1 MTCRVSSDAPLP
13 RILVVDTDVDEALLV
28 EGYLREGLG
37 GTELPVSRA
46 SSAADARA
54 ALAADPPDVLLLDVR
69 AHDAEAFALLEEM
82 RDAGSPVPTIV
93 LTGRSNAEAALHA
106 HRLGAAEVLVKP
118 SLTPASLAATVRF
131 ATQLEESRRKEA
143 ETERALR
150 RAERQAEALVASS
163 LDIVSIL
170 DREGRIL
177 FTSPSTEK
185 LLGHRVETLVTR
197 NVVEIVCPEDV
208 EAVRAALERCL
219 ESPGTTV
226 SVEFGVRR
234 ADGAIRQLE
243 ALTTNLLDDPGVL
256 GLVVNSRDVTERH
269 RSEDT
274 LRRLEAAVEQS
285 ASIIFLTDAG
295 GTITY
300 VNPAFT
306 RTYGYTREE
315 AIGATPRLL
324 RSGRHEPAF
333 YAEMWSTLAAG
344 STVKTEVWNRARDG
358 RLVIARASIA
368 PIRDRRGTVTGYL
381 AVQDDVTERNVMN
394 ERLRLAQK
402 MEALGHLAREIAHE
416 LDGVLSGVL
425 SGIDAAAALLPEGS
439 AAAPLLGEA
448 RAAAARGEAL
458 GHELL
463 SFGRGASM
471 TLTRVGANALLRD
484 AAAQLR
490 GRIGPGIS
498 LRLDLS
504 PETVAVTVDRAEV
517 VNALVQLAEFLL
529 ESLPPGGS
537 LTLGT
542 GVGPLSEPGLEAFSP
557 SPDPSWVILTIG
569 DDGTPMDEETRGRLF
584 DPFGSSRTPG
594 RGGGLG
600 LAAPYGTV
608 KQAGGYLL
616 AVPAERGNLFR
627 VYLPP
632 APGAGPT

>member
-1 MTCRVSSDAPLP
+1 MNDRVSPDDRPP
-13 RILVVDTDVDEALLV
+13 RILVVDADADEALLV
-28 EGYLREGLG
+28 EGYLREGLAAPD
-37 GTELPVSRA
+37 LPVRRLQSVA
-46 SSAADARA
+46 EARI
-54 ALAADPPDVLLLDVR
+54 ALAADAPDVLLLDVR
-69 AHDAEAFALLEEM
+69 AHDAEALGLLEEM
-82 RDAGSPVPTIV
+82 RNEGSPVPAIV

-106 HRLGAAEVLVKP
+106 HRLGATEVLVKP

-131 ATQLEESRRKEA
+131 AMQLEESRRKEA

-163 LDIVSIL
+163 LDIVTIL

-197 NVVEIVCPEDV
+197 NVLEIVCPEDA
-208 EAVRAALERCL
+208 EAVRAALQRCL

-243 ALTTNLLDDPGVL
+243 SLTTNLLDDPGVL

-269 RSEDT
+269 RSEDA

-285 ASIIFLTDAG
+285 ASVIFLTDAG

-315 AIGATPRLL
+315 AVGANPRLL
-324 RSGRHEPAF
+324 RSGRHDDAF
-333 YAEMWSTLAAG
+333 YADLWAELAAG
-344 STVKTEVWNRARDG
+344 NTVKTEIWNRARDG
-358 RLVIARASIA
+358 RLVIVRASIT
-368 PIRDRRGTVTGYL
+368 PIRDRRSAVTGYL
-381 AVQDDVTERNVMN
+381 AVQDDITERNVLN

-402 MEALGHLAREIAHE
+402 MEALGHLAREVAHE
-416 LDGVLSGVL
+416 LDAVLSGVL
-425 SGIDAAAALLPEGS
+425 SGIDAAASRIPAGS
-439 AAAPLLGEA
+439 PAEPLLAEA
-448 RAAAARGEAL
+448 RAAAVRGAAL
-458 GHELL
+458 GRELL
-463 SFGRGASM
+463 SFGRGAPM
-471 TLTRVGANALLRD
+471 ELARVGANALLRD

-490 GRIGPGIS
+490 GRIGHGIS
-498 LRLDLS
+498 LHLDLS
-504 PETVAVTVDRAEV
+504 PEAVAVTVDRRELAYV
-517 VNALVQLAEFLL
+517 LAQLADFLL
-529 ESLPPGGS
+529 ESLPPGRT

-542 GVGPLSEPGLEAFSP
+542 TVGPLSEPGLEALALGSGK
-557 SPDPSWVILTIG
+557 SWVILTVG
-569 DDGTPMDEETRGRLF
+569 DDGTPMDEETRSRLF
-584 DPFGSSRTPG
+584 DPFGSSRALG

-600 LAAPYGTV
+600 LAAPFGTV
-608 KQAGGYLL
+608 KQAGGFLF

-632 APGAGPT
+632 APGSIPS

>member
-1 MTCRVSSDAPLP
+1 MVDA
-13 RILVVDTDVDEALLV
+13 DADEALLV

-37 GTELPVSRA
+37 EADLPVR
-46 SSAADARA
+46 RA
-54 ALAADPPDVLLLDVR
+54 ASIAEARSMLAGDPPDVLLLDVR
-69 AHDAEAFALLEEM
+69 ARDAEALALLEEM
-82 RDAGSPVPTIV
+82 RDAGSPIPAIV
-93 LTGRSNAEAALHA
+93 LTGRSSAEAALHA

-118 SLTPASLAATVRF
+118 SLTPASLAATIRF
-131 ATQLEESRRKEA
+131 ATQLEESKRKEA

-150 RAERQAEALVASS
+150 RAERQAETLVASS
-163 LDIVSIL
+163 LDIVTIL
-170 DREGRIL
+170 DRDGRIL

-185 LLGHRVETLVTR
+185 LLGYRVETLVTR
-197 NVVEIVCPEDV
+197 NVLEVVCPEDA
-208 EAVRAALERCL
+208 EAIRAALQQCL

-234 ADGAIRQLE
+234 SDGAIRQLE
-243 ALTTNLLDDPGVL
+243 SLMTNLLDDPGVL

-269 RSEDT
+269 RSEDE

-285 ASIIFLTDAG
+285 ASIIFLTDAD

-315 AIGATPRLL
+315 AVGANPRIL
-324 RSGRHEPAF
+324 RSGRHDAAF
-333 YAEMWSTLAAG
+333 YAEVWAELAEG
-344 STVKTEVWNRARDG
+344 RMVRTEVWNRARDG
-358 RLVIARASIA
+358 RLVIVRVSIA
-368 PIRDRRGTVTGYL
+368 PVRDRRGAVTGYL

-402 MEALGHLAREIAHE
+402 MEALGHLAREVAHE
-416 LDGVLSGVL
+416 LDGVLAGVV
-425 SGIDAAAALLPEGS
+425 SGIDAASARLPAGS
-439 AAAPLLGEA
+439 SAEPLLAEA
-448 RAAAARGEAL
+448 RAAAARGAAL

-471 TLTRVGANALLRD
+471 TLTRVAANALQRD

-490 GRIGPGIS
+490 GRIVPGVS
-498 LRLDLS
+498 MRLDLS
-504 PETVAVTVDRAEV
+504 PETVAVNVDRKEV
-517 VNALVQLAEFLL
+517 VHALVQLAEFLL

-542 GVGPLSEPGLEAFSP
+542 GVGPMEERGLETPSP
-557 SPDPSWVILTIG
+557 SATASWVILTVR
-569 DDGTPMDEETRGRLF
+569 DDGTPMDEETRSRLF

-600 LAAPYGTV
+600 LAAPFGTV
-608 KQAGGYLL
+608 KQAGGFLF
-616 AVPAERGNLFR
+616 AVPVETGNLFR

-632 APGAGPT
+632 APGTVSP

>member
-1 MTCRVSSDAPLP
+1 VSPDDRPP
-13 RILVVDTDVDEALLV
+13 RILVVDADADEALLV

-37 GTELPVSRA
+37 EPGLTVRRTL
-46 SSAADARA
+46 SAAEARI
-54 ALAADPPDVLLLDVR
+54 ALAEDPPDVLLLDVR
-69 AHDAEAFALLEEM
+69 AHDGEALALLEEM
-82 RDAGSPVPTIV
+82 RDAGSPIPAIV

-131 ATQLEESRRKEA
+131 AMQLEESRRKEA

-163 LDIVSIL
+163 LDIVTIL

-197 NVVEIVCPEDV
+197 NVLEIVCPEDA
-208 EAVRAALERCL
+208 EAVRAALQRCL

-243 ALTTNLLDDPGVL
+243 SLTTNLLDDPGVL
-256 GLVVNSRDVTERH
+256 GLVVYSRDVTERH
-269 RSEDT
+269 RSEDA

-285 ASIIFLTDAG
+285 ASVIFLTDAG

-315 AIGATPRLL
+315 AVGANPRILK
-324 RSGRHEPAF
+324 SGRHDAPF
-333 YAEMWSTLAAG
+333 YAEVWAELAAG
-344 STVKTEVWNRARDG
+344 HTVKTEVWNRARDG

-368 PIRDRRGTVTGYL
+368 PIRDRRGALTGYL

-402 MEALGHLAREIAHE
+402 MEALGHLAREVAHE
-416 LDGVLSGVL
+416 LDGVLAGVL
-425 SGIDAAAALLPEGS
+425 AGIDAAAARLPEGS

-448 RAAAARGEAL
+448 RAAAARGSAL

-463 SFGRGASM
+463 SFGRGTSM
-471 TLTRVGANALLRD
+471 ELTRVGANALQRD

-490 GRIGPGIS
+490 GRVGPGVS

-504 PETVAVTVDRAEV
+504 PETVEVTVDRKELAY
-517 VNALVQLAEFLL
+517 ALVQLAEFLL
-529 ESLPPGGS
+529 ESLPPGGT

-542 GVGPLSEPGLEAFSP
+542 ALGTLQEPGFEAP
-557 SPDPSWVILTIG
+557 PPNAAASWVVLTVG
-569 DDGTPMDEETRGRLF
+569 DDGTPMDEETRSRLF
-584 DPFGSSRTPG
+584 DPFGSSRALG

-600 LAAPYGTV
+600 LAAPFGTV
-608 KQAGGYLL
+608 KQAGGFLF
-616 AVPAERGNLFR
+616 AAPAERGNLFR

-632 APGAGPT
+632 APGS

>member
-1 MTCRVSSDAPLP
+1 MIDRVSPEGRPP
-13 RILVVDTDVDEALLV
+13 RILVVDADADEALLV

-37 GTELPVSRA
+37 EPNLPVRRA
-46 SSAADARA
+46 QSAGEARI
-54 ALAADPPDVLLLDVR
+54 ALAEDPPDVLLLDVR
-69 AHDAEAFALLEEM
+69 AHDVEALALLEEM
-82 RDAGSPVPTIV
+82 RDAGSPIPAIV

-106 HRLGAAEVLVKP
+106 HRLGAADVLVKP
-118 SLTPASLAATVRF
+118 NLTPASLAATIRF
-131 ATQLEESRRKEA
+131 ATQLEESKRKEA

-163 LDIVSIL
+163 LDIVTIL

-185 LLGHRVETLVTR
+185 LLGHRVETLVAR
-197 NVVEIVCPEDV
+197 SVLEIVCPDDAG
-208 EAVRAALERCL
+208 AVRAALQRCL
-219 ESPGTTV
+219 ESPGETV

-243 ALTTNLLDDPGVL
+243 SLTTNLLDDPGVL

-269 RSEDT
+269 RSEDA

-285 ASIIFLTDAG
+285 ASIIFLTDAD

-315 AIGATPRLL
+315 AIGANPRILK
-324 RSGRHEPAF
+324 SGRHDAGF
-333 YAEMWSTLAAG
+333 YAEVWAELAAG
-344 STVKTEVWNRARDG
+344 RTFKTEVWNRARDG
-358 RLVIARASIA
+358 RLVIVRASIA
-368 PIRDRRGTVTGYL
+368 PIRDRRGAVTGYL
-381 AVQDDVTERNVMN
+381 AVQDDITERNVMN

-402 MEALGHLAREIAHE
+402 MEALGHLAREVAHE
-416 LDGVLSGVL
+416 LDGVLTGVL
-425 SGIDAAAALLPEGS
+425 AGIDAAAARLPEGS

-448 RAAAARGEAL
+448 RAAAARGSAL

-471 TLTRVGANALLRD
+471 QLERVGANALQRD

-504 PETVAVTVDRAEV
+504 PETVAVTVDRKEV
-517 VNALVQLAEFLL
+517 VYALVQLAEFLL
-529 ESLPPGGS
+529 ESLPPGSS

-542 GVGPLSEPGLEAFSP
+542 GVGPLEEPGLEVPLP
-557 SPDPSWVILTIG
+557 SAAASWVLLTVG
-569 DDGTPMDEETRGRLF
+569 DDGTPMDEETRSRLF

-600 LAAPYGTV
+600 LAAPFGTV
-608 KQAGGYLL
+608 KQAGGFLF
-616 AVPAERGNLFR
+616 AMPRDRGNLFR

-632 APGAGPT
+632 APGSVSP